1 MRALSDSGVLDLW
14 ERGTR
19 LRPLDRGLMLLAAAF
34 PETPDE
40 APADWPL
47 GRRNSALAEWHC
59 AMFGPKLE
67 AWINC
72 PQCGERLEFQM
83 DARSLIAREGSSA
96 NDRVVVRGRSFRLPT
111 SRDLARVAA
120 EPDPA
125 GAGLRLLE
133 SCCLDA
139 DGAEH
144 WSEQDLEEVG
154 ERLAGADPLAETRLE
169 LRCPN
174 CPAEWHETLDIAEFI
189 WTELDA
195 KAKRLLHEVH
205 TLASAYGWTE
215 AEILGLSDPRRS
227 CYLSMVLE

>member
-1 MRALSDSGVLDLW
+1 MRALSNSAALDLW

-19 LRPLDRGLMLLAAAF
+19 LHPLDRGLMVLAAVF
-34 PETPDE
+34 PETPE

-67 AWINC
+67 AWIAC
-72 PQCGERLEFQM
+72 PRCGDRLEFQM
-83 DARSLIAREGSSA
+83 DARSLTAPEGSSA
-96 NDRVVVRGRSFRLPT
+96 HERVVVRGRSFRLPT

-120 EPDPA
+120 ERDPA

-139 DGAEH
+139 DGAER

-154 ERLAGADPLAETRLE
+154 ERLADADPLAETRLE
-169 LRCPN
+169 FRCPN
-174 CPAEWHETLDIAEFI
+174 CAAEWHDALDIVEFI
-189 WTELDA
+189 WTEVGA
-195 KAKRLLHEVH
+195 KARRLLHQVH

-215 AEILGLSDPRRS
+215 AEILGLSDVRRS
-227 CYLSMVLE
+227 CYLRMVPE